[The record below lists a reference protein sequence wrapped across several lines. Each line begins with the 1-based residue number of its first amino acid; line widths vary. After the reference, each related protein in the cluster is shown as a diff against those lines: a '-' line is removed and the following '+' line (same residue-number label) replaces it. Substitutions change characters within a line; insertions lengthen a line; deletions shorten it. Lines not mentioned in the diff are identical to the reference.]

1 MTYIANLQI
10 KVDST
15 QVEAA
20 TDKLNELIQAS
31 KGLENSP
38 LNKPVPPAKPTPP
51 PKPPAQPK
59 PATPKPAPDSN
70 KLLEQI
76 DRQTSSLNKLA
87 KQQQLLNEARAAGV
101 YSDDTAA
108 KYNQIID
115 TQRQKIIERGNVVE
129 QVSKKEAAAEQQRLN
144 EWFKNADTQKTV
156 QAEYLESLAKGSQA
170 RQKQA
175 AEDEATERKRLDS
188 WFESAEKQ
196 KQAEAKD
203 IADRHAALANAS
215 KARLK
220 QAADDDAAEKSRL
233 DSWLKDGDK
242 RNKEFVKQEEATEKA
257 RVQYRN
263 DAHQRL
269 LALDKEKKN
278 STLAGIKADNDSA
291 AASVSNSKRRKAA
304 ADDEAKALDNLL
316 AAIDPVTK
324 ERQRLAKLE
333 QSLNTAYAKGK
344 VTEEQRG
351 KYQGVIDDLRAKTDR
366 YKDSLGR
373 TALTAKQLQMAQ
385 MGLPAQFTDIAVSL
399 QGGQAPLTVFLQQG
413 GQIKDMF
420 GGTIPAIKGV
430 TSAFVGMINP
440 VTILGA
446 TVLALA
452 GIWYD
457 SERRLSALNASVFK
471 GNELV
476 GASKYGLQL
485 IAQDATVAGNSLA
498 EAGDAIRALAA
509 TGEVSA
515 SRLANFGKAAQAIA
529 VTTGQDV
536 AKVAEELATLGDT
549 ASEKAEKLSK
559 KYALVTAEQYET
571 IKALEDKGKTEEAMD
586 VLSNSLAEGSQE
598 RLKRYRE
605 SLSDVE
611 RGWDDIGTAISN
623 AYARV
628 RAELFPDA
636 NEEIQQLQRILQTRK
651 DGGALGAVSNF
662 FGFGENSTEEVARR
676 LREKLAAR
684 EKREADAKAQSEENK
699 ANQRTIANSKE
710 LNKQLDKAGKGAK
723 KNTYLEDLNRQF
735 DELVKDAQTLKTL
748 PKVLEGVTWTKEG
761 GYKGG
766 AYDTLK
772 AEAERKY
779 KEKQTRTPKSAVLD
793 NTDANEFQNQV
804 NEVKARYKT
813 LNEEII
819 QQQNAGTISMT
830 AGVEKRKALLQE
842 ESKQVTDAY
851 QKQIASLE
859 ALKGSKNISAT
870 QTISLD
876 RQIAD
881 ARSKMVVAQE
891 ESEKKLKKLAGDEET
906 RLAKQ
911 SKAISAY
918 AENLNQMVKNLEVAG
933 QRQRA
938 ALGMSSGQAALQDQ
952 LNAEDDRYNEEQRT
966 LTLQLGEPGRDQ
978 DEVVANLRASAAAH
992 TAMKKQIVANY
1003 DEMKAAQADWGAGI
1017 SSAYKQYIEDGQNY
1031 AAMTNQVFT
1040 NAFSSMEDSLVSFVT
1055 TGKAS
1060 FADLTKAIL
1069 NDLARMAV
1077 RIAASRA
1084 LAAVLTMWATPAAP
1098 SGASMNSATSYD
1110 MGMAA
1115 AKGAAFDGGTQY
1127 FAKGGAFTN
1136 SIVSKPTSFSTNKSN
1151 NNVMGEAGPEAIMP
1165 LTRSSDGSLGVRAQV
1180 DVSGLQQN
1188 TGGGVQVYITIDGQG
1203 NQQSSSSSPDY
1214 SSFGSQVGEFVDK
1227 RYKELISKDLQ
1238 PGGNIWKSMQ
1248 S

>member
-1 MTYIANLQI
+1 MTFIANLQI

-20 TDKLNELIQAS
+20 TDKVNELIQAS

-38 LNKPVPPAKPTPP
+38 LNKPAPPVKPTPP

-59 PATPKPAPDSN
+59 PTTPKPAPDGN

-87 KQQQLLNEARAAGV
+87 RQQQLLNEARAAGT
-101 YSDDTAA
+101 YSEDTFQ

-129 QVSKKEAAAEQQRLN
+129 QVNKKEAASERKRLDD
-144 EWFKNADTQKTV
+144 WYKNADTQKTV
-156 QAEYLESLAKGSQA
+156 QAEYLDSLAKGSQA
-170 RQKQA
+170 RQKRNAEEAA
-175 AEDEATERKRLDS
+175 AEDQRLQS
-188 WFESAEKQ
+188 WYANAEKQ
-196 KQAEAKD
+196 KAAEAKE

-215 KARLK
+215 KNRLK
-220 QAADDDAAEKSRL
+220 LAEAEEAAEKSRL
-233 DSWLKDGDK
+233 ANWLKEGDK
-242 RNKEFVKQEEATEKA
+242 RNKEYIKQEEETEKS
-257 RVQYRN
+257 RVKYRN

-291 AASVSNSKRRKAA
+291 DASVSNAKRRKSA
-304 ADDEAKALDNLL
+304 ADEEAKALDNLL

-333 QSLNTAYAKGK
+333 NSLNLAYAKGD

-351 KYQGVIDDLRAKTDR
+351 KYQGKIDELRAKTDR

-385 MGLPAQFTDIAVSL
+385 QGLPAQFTDIAVSL

-420 GGTIPAIKGV
+420 GGVGPALKGV
-430 TSAFVGMINP
+430 GQGLMALITPGMALGAVFVG
-440 VTILGA
+440 
-446 TVLALA
+446 LAA
-452 GIWYD
+452 IWYD
-457 SERRLSALNASVFK
+457 TERRMSALNAAVYK

-476 GASKYGLQL
+476 GASKYGLQS
-485 IAQDATVAGNSLA
+485 IAEDATVAGNSLA
-498 EAGDAIRALAA
+498 EAQEAIRALAS

-536 AKVAEELATLGDT
+536 TKVAEELATLGDT
-549 ASEKAEKLSK
+549 ASDKAEKLSK

-651 DGGALGAVSNF
+651 DGGVLGAVSGF

-684 EKREADAKAQSEENK
+684 DKREADAKAQSEENK
-699 ANQRTIANSKE
+699 ANQRTIANTKE
-710 LNKQLDKAGKGAK
+710 LNKQLDNAGKGAK
-723 KNTYLEDLNRQF
+723 KNTYLESLNKQF

-748 PKVLEGVTWTKEG
+748 PKLLEGVTWTKEG

-772 AEAERKY
+772 AEAERKF
-779 KEKQTRTPKSAVLD
+779 KEKQGRTPRSAILD

-804 NEVKARYKT
+804 NEIKAKYKA
-813 LNEEII
+813 LDEDII
-819 QQQNAGTISMT
+819 QQQNAGTISMA

-842 ESKQVTDAY
+842 EARQTTEAY

-859 ALKGSKNISAT
+859 ALKGSKNISAN
-870 QTISLD
+870 QIISLD

-881 ARSKMVVAQE
+881 ARSKMVVAQSN
-891 ESEKKLKKLAGDEET
+891 SEKELKKLAGDEEA
-906 RLAKQ
+906 RLSKQ

-918 AENLNQMVKNLEVAG
+918 AENLQRMVKNLEVAG

-938 ALGMSSGQAALQDQ
+938 ALSMSSGEASLQDQ
-952 LNAEDDRYNEEQRT
+952 LNAEDDRYNDEERT

-978 DEVVANLRASAAAH
+978 EEVIANLRAAAQAH
-992 TAMKKQIVANY
+992 TAMKKQILDNY
-1003 DEMKAAQADWGAGI
+1003 NEMKAAQADWGAGI

-1031 AAMTNQVFT
+1031 AAMTNEVFT
-1040 NAFSSMEDSLVSFVT
+1040 NAFNSMEDSLVSFVT

-1077 RIAASRA
+1077 RIATSRA
-1084 LAAVLTMWATPAAP
+1084 LAAVLNMWAGPAAP
-1098 SGASMNSATSYD
+1098 VTASMNSATSYD
-1110 MGMAA
+1110 MGMLA

-1136 SIVSKPTSFSTNKSN
+1136 SIVNKPTAFSTNKSN

-1165 LTRSSDGSLGVRAQV
+1165 LTRAADGSLGVRASV

-1188 TGGGVQVYITIDGQG
+1188 AGGGVQVYITIDGQG
-1203 NQQSSSSSPDY
+1203 NKQTSTSSPDY
-1214 SSFGSQVGEFVDK
+1214 SSFGSQVGEFVDQ
-1227 RYKELISKDLQ
+1227 RYKQLISKDLQ
-1238 PGGNIWKSMQ
+1238 PGGDIWKSMQ
-1248 S
+1248 G

>member
-1 MTYIANLQI
+1 MTFIANLQI

-20 TDKLNELIQAS
+20 TDKVNELIQAS

-38 LNKPVPPAKPTPP
+38 LNKPAPPVKPTPP
-51 PKPPAQPK
+51 PKAPAQPK
-59 PATPKPAPDSN
+59 PATPKPAPDGN

-87 KQQQLLNEARAAGV
+87 KQQQLLNEARAAGT
-101 YSDDTAA
+101 YSDETAA

-129 QVSKKEAAAEQQRLN
+129 QVNKKEAAAERQRLDAWYSSA
-144 EWFKNADTQKTV
+144 ETQKTV
-156 QAEYLESLAKGSQA
+156 QSEYLDSLAKGSQA
-170 RQKQA
+170 RQKRNAEEAA
-175 AEDEATERKRLDS
+175 AEDQRLQN
-188 WFESAEKQ
+188 WYASAEKQ
-196 KQAEAKD
+196 KQAEAKE
-203 IADRHAALANAS
+203 INDRHSALASAS
-215 KARLK
+215 KARQKL
-220 QAADDDAAEKSRL
+220 AEEEEAAEKSRL
-233 DSWLKDGDK
+233 NNWLKEGDK
-242 RNKEFVKQEEATEKA
+242 QNKEYLKQEEATEKS
-257 RVQYRN
+257 RVKYRN
-263 DAHQRL
+263 DAHNRL

-291 AASVSNSKRRKAA
+291 DAAVSNSKRRKASA
-304 ADDEAKALDNLL
+304 EDEAKALDNLL

-333 QSLNTAYAKGK
+333 NSLNTAYAKGD
-344 VTEEQRG
+344 VTEEQRT
-351 KYQGVIDDLRAKTDR
+351 KYQSKIDELRAKTDR

-420 GGTIPAIKGV
+420 GGVGPALKGV
-430 TSAFVGMINP
+430 AQGLMSLVTPGMAVGAVFVG
-440 VTILGA
+440 
-446 TVLALA
+446 LAA
-452 GIWYD
+452 IWYD
-457 SERRLSALNASVFK
+457 TERRMSALNAAIYK

-476 GASKYGLQL
+476 GTSKYGLEI
-485 IAQDATVAGNSLA
+485 IAEGATVAGNSIA
-498 EAGDAIRALAA
+498 EAQDAIRALAA

-515 SRLANFGKAAQAIA
+515 GRLANFGKAAQAIA
-529 VTTGQDV
+529 VTSGQDI

-549 ASEKAEKLSK
+549 AAEKAEKLSA
-559 KYALVTAEQYET
+559 KYGLVTAAQYET
-571 IKALEDKGKTEEAMD
+571 IRALEKKGETEEAMD
-586 VLSNSLAEGSQE
+586 VLSQGLADNAQE
-598 RLKRYRE
+598 RLERYRE
-605 SLSDVE
+605 SLSDLE
-611 RGWDDIGTAISN
+611 RDWMDVKTAISN
-623 AYARV
+623 AYGAV
-628 RAELFPDA
+628 RAELFPDL
-636 NEEIQQLQRILQTRK
+636 NDEIVQIQRILKTRK
-651 DGGALGAVSNF
+651 EGGVTGFVSSF
-662 FGFGENSTEEVARR
+662 MGFGANSDEALAEQLQSLIRRRDFKNKYDEEVARR
-676 LREKLAAR
+676 T
-684 EKREADAKAQSEENK
+684 K
-699 ANQRTIANSKE
+699 ANQEVVETEKKLFKDLEN
-710 LNKQLDKAGKGAK
+710 AGKDAK
-723 KNTYLEDLNRQF
+723 KNTYLEALNKQF
-735 DELVKDAQTLKTL
+735 DDLVENAKTLKTL
-748 PKVLEGVTWTKEG
+748 PKMLEGVTWTKEG

-772 AEAERKY
+772 AEAERKF
-779 KEKQTRTPKSAVLD
+779 KEKQGRKPRSAILD

-804 NEVKARYKT
+804 NEVKARYQT

-819 QQQNAGTISMT
+819 QQQNAGTIGLS

-842 ESKQVTDAY
+842 EAKQVSQAY
-851 QKQIASLE
+851 QNQIDSLE
-859 ALKGSKNISAT
+859 KLKGSKNISAN

-891 ESEKKLKKLAGDEET
+891 ESEKKLKKLAGDEEA

-911 SKAISAY
+911 NKAISAY

-938 ALGMSSGQAALQDQ
+938 ALSMSSGQAGLQDQ
-952 LNAEDDRYNEEQRT
+952 LNAEDDRYNDEQRT
-966 LTLQLGEPGRDQ
+966 LTLQLREPGRDQ
-978 DEVVANLRASAAAH
+978 EEVIANLRASAAAH
-992 TAMKKQIVANY
+992 TAMKKQIISNY
-1003 DEMKAAQADWGAGI
+1003 EDMKAAQADWGAGI

-1040 NAFSSMEDSLVSFVT
+1040 NAFNSMEDSLVSFVT

-1077 RIAASRA
+1077 RIATSRA
-1084 LAAVLTMWATPAAP
+1084 LAAVLTMWAAPSAP
-1098 SGASMNSATSYD
+1098 SGASMNSASAMD
-1110 MGMAA
+1110 MGMMA

-1136 SIVSKPTSFSTNKSN
+1136 SIVNKPTSFSTNKSN

-1165 LTRSSDGSLGVRAQV
+1165 LTRASDGSLGVRASV

-1188 TGGGVQVYITIDGQG
+1188 SGGGVQVYITIDGQG
-1203 NQQSSSSSPDY
+1203 NKQTSTSSPDY
-1214 SSFGSQVGEFVDK
+1214 SSFGSQVGEFVDQ
-1227 RYKELISKDLQ
+1227 RYKQLISKDLQ
-1238 PGGNIWKSMQ
+1238 PGGDIWKSMQ
-1248 S
+1248 G